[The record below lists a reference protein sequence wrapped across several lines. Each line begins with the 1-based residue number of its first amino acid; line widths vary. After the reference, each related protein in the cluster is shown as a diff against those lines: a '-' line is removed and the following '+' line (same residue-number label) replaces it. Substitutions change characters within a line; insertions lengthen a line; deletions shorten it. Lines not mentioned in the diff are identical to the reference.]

1 MKNKDERWVNVERRQ
16 GTDLV
21 SGFVIPLLTPCC
33 SSDKQRNRHF
43 IQTKNIRQDMP
54 HAHAPIH
61 LCCVRNY
68 DTFLGLSVT
77 FFLALVK
84 DSTDMEI
91 YLSES
96 NF

>member
-1 MKNKDERWVNVERRQ
+1 MKNKDERRVNIERRQ

-43 IQTKNIRQDMP
+43 LFEPQTYEGHP
-54 HAHAPIH
+54 PAHAPIH

-68 DTFLGLSVT
+68 DTEKLENGKQKGKNLGLSG
-77 FFLALVK
+77 L
-84 DSTDMEI
+84 
-91 YLSES
+91 
-96 NF
+96 